1 MDFHPENF
9 LGHIQFSNVYFCYP
23 SRPDV
28 PILTNLSF
36 DVQPG
41 QTIALVGPS
50 GSGKSTCIQLLERFY
65 DPHFGSISID
75 QRKITEYNLSWL
87 RERIGVVSQEPVL
100 FHGTI
105 RENILLGLD
114 SATDEQIFQ
123 AAQMVNAHDFIMT
136 LPNVNQ
142 FSVSHLFGRIFLY
155 RNMILKLV
163 NVELHYQVDKSKEL
177 VSIEMNF
184 PLFDCFGYLLAIA
197 RALLPNP
204 QILLLDEGN

>member
-1 MDFHPENF
+1 M
-9 LGHIQFSNVYFCYP
+9 
-23 SRPDV
+23 
-28 PILTNLSF
+28 
-36 DVQPG
+36 QPG

-75 QRKITEYNLSWL
+75 QTNITEYNLSWL

-105 RENILLGLD
+105 RENILFGLD

-123 AAQMVNAHDFIMT
+123 AAQMANAHDFIMK

-142 FSVSHLFGRIFLY
+142 FLVLHLFGRMFLY

-177 VSIEMNF
+177 VSITRNF
-184 PLFDCFGYLLAIA
+184 HLFDYLGYFLAIA

-204 QILLLDEGN
+204 QILLLDEGKFKSSPLLFIS